1 MKFVKDTT
9 VKYGETL
16 ILGDFLR
23 LEEDTDGR
31 VSIRA
36 VVGSGSGMVLDDLA
50 DVTIASPVVDHFLRY
65 NGSLWIN
72 QLLTA
77 GNVSSGTFK
86 SGGFAF
92 TGPVILGND
101 PGGTKMLRVSGSA
114 NFGLNQSVSFGDVTI
129 LAQDPVYHRVGR
141 RDGGTGIFLGGA
153 GDQGNYYDN
162 DSHHW
167 RLSTGFGSEK
177 MLLSSSVL
185 MVSGVSNI
193 NLGTNAGLGG
203 YLTVGG
209 GTSLAIDFTAS
220 GRIDHKYYDTA
231 AALDEKR
238 WDISVDGVSGP
249 QSFAFVTRS
258 DAGVAGTQWLRAFG
272 RSGTSVGTTEL
283 RSSSA
288 SVVLTTSAVIATAS
302 GGNFTLN
309 TTGGATISGSS
320 AELAMSP
327 RAGAGT
333 WELYNPTGADL
344 RFYYSGDKFVIMS
357 SGIVPASSG
366 LLTLG
371 TSGLRWGKYWGADA
385 DFTGDIKVGTNLG
398 TFDSSSVAT
407 TDHVLSYNG
416 TKWVS
421 RLLQSSFSS
430 GQVAASQLSDLTFAS
445 FVHDG
450 RTPTGSP
457 TAPTGVQDPIAT
469 ALYRAIMVDVS
480 AYGVLP
486 SDKVFVIDYS
496 INGGGFSTN
505 AIVCTSNKIVHSN
518 LNPSNTYSYKY
529 KIRGASDSA
538 YSDATSALNP
548 SNASEVNAFGV
559 ILASQIAA
567 ANISA
572 ISVNIGDIAAGQVR
586 NPANTAGILFSGT
599 LPGTWTTY
607 MNLVA
612 TGMNPLFHHPG
623 LDLLANGSAIFSGVV
638 TAGYITMGSG
648 IALSNF
654 AIGVPLIVDD
664 GGSDGYGSASIERGR
679 FTSKQTIPVVGSS
692 AHISFDSR
700 SSDVHLKMRR
710 SSVVDYPYWR
720 FISANPDDL
729 YLQASD
735 TSFGFTNNVIF
746 KLAGG
751 IDIASGTTSV
761 AGDLYNPLVVHSGSG
776 TKIIDWREGNVQK
789 FILKASGQTLKLD
802 RGNFGGV
809 YTLILFQDAVG
820 NRTVTTWTTDDA
832 NTTVVWPGGT
842 APTLS
847 TASGDADIV
856 TFVKVIGSGTNNH
869 YLGVIGG
876 QGYPL

>member
-1 MKFVKDTT
+1 MKFIKDNII
-9 VKYGETL
+9 KYGETL
-16 ILGDFLR
+16 ILSDFLR
-23 LEEDTDGR
+23 LEEDVDGR

-50 DVTIASPVVDHFLRY
+50 DVTISSPAVDQFLRY
-65 NGSLWIN
+65 NGSLWVN
-72 QLLTA
+72 QLITA
-77 GNVSSGTFK
+77 GNVGSGTFK

-92 TGPVILGND
+92 TGPVVLGND

-114 NFGLNQSVSFGDVTI
+114 NFGFNQSVAFGDVTI
-129 LAQDPVYHRVGR
+129 VAQDPVYHRVGR

-209 GTSLAIDFTAS
+209 GTTLAIDFTAS

-249 QSFAFVTRS
+249 QSFTFVTRT
-258 DAGVAGTQWLRAFG
+258 DAGVAGTSWLRALN

-288 SVVLTTSAVIATAS
+288 SVILTTSASISTAS
-302 GGNFTLN
+302 GGNLTLN
-309 TTGGATISGSS
+309 TTGGTTITGSS
-320 AELAMSP
+320 AELAMGP
-327 RAGAGT
+327 RTGAGT
-333 WELYNPTGADL
+333 WELYNPTGADF

-357 SGIVPASSG
+357 SGIAPASTG

-421 RLLQSSFSS
+421 RLLQSSFSN
-430 GQVAASQLSDLTFAS
+430 GQVTASQLSDLTFAS

-457 TAPTGVQDPIAT
+457 TAPTSIQDPVTT
-469 ALYRAIMVDVS
+469 ALYRAILVDVS
-480 AYGVLP
+480 AYGALP
-486 SDKVFVIDYS
+486 ADKVFVIDYS

-505 AIVCTSNKIVHSN
+505 AIVCTSNKVVHSN
-518 LNPSNTYSYKY
+518 LNSANTYSYKY

-538 YSDATSALNP
+538 YSDATTALNP
-548 SNASEVNAFGV
+548 SNNSEVNAFGV

-612 TGMNPLFHHPG
+612 TGMNPVFHHPG

-648 IALSNF
+648 ISLSNF
-654 AIGVPLIVDD
+654 AIGTPLISDD
-664 GGSDGYGSASIERGR
+664 GFSDATASASIERGR
-679 FTSKQTIPVVGSS
+679 YISQQQGNGS
-692 AHISFDSR
+692 HISFDSR
-700 SSDVHLKMRR
+700 SSDVHLKMRIKDTPNTYFR
-710 SSVVDYPYWR
+710 L
-720 FISANPDDL
+720 ITAGSADL
-729 YLQASD
+729 YLQAAD
-735 TSFGFTNNVIF
+735 TSFGLTNNVIF

-789 FILKASGQTLKLD
+789 FILKAAGQTIKLD
-802 RGNFGGV
+802 NGNLGGV
-809 YTLILFQDAVG
+809 YTLLLFQDAVG
-820 NRTVTTWTTDDA
+820 GRTVTTWTTDDVTTDVKWPA
-832 NTTVVWPGGT
+832 NV

-847 TASGDADIV
+847 TTANAADVV
-856 TFVKVIGSGTNNH
+856 TFVKTLGSGTTNH
-869 YLGVIGG
+869 YFGMTGG
-876 QGYPL
+876 FNYSG